1 MNAGRVDG
9 CCWLAEWANWRGLH
23 RWQLGGRTVEQI
35 NILESR
41 LCVLW
46 ESLPW
51 RGCRVMEKLGYSWL
65 LWVIY
70 LLQLLYLPGIRCM
83 FHTVSCIRDSGI
95 RFWLIPRQQARN
107 AAVIIHLYYFPL
119 WACNIYTR
127 DALSGMLIIRK
138 VIKCLLP
145 WRGGEQRGAEA
156 AARPSPGCGDTRGG
170 QGAELGPE
178 LGPAAPRH
186 GASSDSARGT
196 PVVPSGVLVLP
207 FQLTTTPKTWKHR
220 LRVEALTQ
228 HFQAEIAGVGIE
240 SVTGEKTF
248 WSIFLLATVM
258 NSPFLRLPEVDGKCC
273 SCWSALLRCWLRSGR
288 CGSTSCCCEDELA
301 GLMGGRPMHI

>member
-41 LCVLW
+41 LCVRW

-51 RGCRVMEKLGYSWL
+51 RGCRVTEKLGYSWL

-70 LLQLLYLPGIRCM
+70 LLQLLYLSGIRCM
-83 FHTVSCIRDSGI
+83 FHTASCIK
-95 RFWLIPRQQARN
+95 RFRYQILTDPSQQAQN

-119 WACNIYTR
+119 WECNIYTR

-145 WRGGEQRGAEA
+145 WRGSEQRGAEA
-156 AARPSPGCGDTRGG
+156 AARPSPGLGG
-170 QGAELGPE
+170 
-178 LGPAAPRH
+178 
-186 GASSDSARGT
+186 
-196 PVVPSGVLVLP
+196 
-207 FQLTTTPKTWKHR
+207 
-220 LRVEALTQ
+220 
-228 HFQAEIAGVGIE
+228 GIE

-248 WSIFLLATVM
+248 WSIFLLATLM
-258 NSPFLRLPEVDGKCC
+258 NSPFLRLPEVDGQCC
-273 SCWSALLRCWLRSGR
+273 SCWSALLQCWLRSGR